1 MTAQLINGKDL
12 SQQIRKSIKD
22 KASKLTKEYRQPCLA
37 VILVGEDPASQVY
50 VRNKVKSCG
59 DCGIKSIL
67 HRLPA
72 DSTEKEVIDLINTL
86 NQDKEVDGI
95 LVQLPLPK
103 HISEQKSSK
112 QSMLRKTLTASIF
125 ITSAHYLA
133 AFRV

>member
-12 SQQIRKSIKD
+12 SQQIRKNIKE
-22 KASKLTKEYRQPCLA
+22 KASQLTEKYRQPCLA

-50 VRNKVKSCG
+50 VRNKVKSCE

-67 HRLPA
+67 QRLPA
-72 DSTEKEVIDLINTL
+72 DSTEKEVIDLINAL

-112 QSMLRKTLTASIF
+112 QLM
-125 ITSAHYLA
+125 
-133 AFRV
+133 